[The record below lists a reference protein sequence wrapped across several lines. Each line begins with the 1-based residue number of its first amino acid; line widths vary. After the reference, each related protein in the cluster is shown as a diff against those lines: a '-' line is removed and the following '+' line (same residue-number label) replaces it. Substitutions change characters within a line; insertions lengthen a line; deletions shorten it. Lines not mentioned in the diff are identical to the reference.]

1 MTLPELLVSSVILAS
16 SSCAALHVWTQS
28 TTASLQGQR
37 QEEASER
44 LHAQLLA
51 AQRQLHTHIA
61 QQCPTSPEQIGQVL
75 EALPLSADL
84 ERGLQTDGST
94 DGVWLAVRQP
104 SSGVER
110 RRLFTIAGLGGCP
123 TSTSATPASP
133 ATEEHAEAHEA

>member
-16 SSCAALHVWTQS
+16 SSYAALQVWTQS

-110 RRLFTIAGLGGCP
+110 RRLFTIAGLGGC
-123 TSTSATPASP
+123 STSATPASP